1 MTAIS
6 VYDWF
11 AEDANT
17 AADIWLSPGAAFL
30 LATAWGCNSFSLFTV
45 DMHLIVNLTSAI
57 SKCL

>member
-30 LATAWGCNSFSLFTV
+30 LATAWGCNTV
-45 DMHLIVNLTSAI
+45 FHFLL
-57 SKCL
+57 